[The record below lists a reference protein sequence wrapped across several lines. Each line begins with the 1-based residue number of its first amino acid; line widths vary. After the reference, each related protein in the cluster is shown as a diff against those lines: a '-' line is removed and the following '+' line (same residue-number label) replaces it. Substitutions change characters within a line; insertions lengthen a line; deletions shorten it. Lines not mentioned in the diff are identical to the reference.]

1 MLLILSPN
9 YARDWTL
16 FVDILRL
23 ILPFK
28 LAMTDTSAVELL
40 RRQYLQLIDPE
51 RLKLPPP
58 EVLRSPDVQKQI
70 YESMFDD
77 AAINL
82 GPSLRY
88 RCRVLKRLIRAIEDS
103 IQDPEEDVGFSLHAF
118 HLQFLPKRWI
128 ILAMFMRKK
137 CDSRPGAH

>member
-1 MLLILSPN
+1 MSDP
-9 YARDWTL
+9 
-16 FVDILRL
+16 
-23 ILPFK
+23 P
-28 LAMTDTSAVELL
+28 AVELL

-77 AAINL
+77 AAINF

-88 RCRVLKRLIRAIEDS
+88 RLRALKRLIRAIEDS
-103 IQDPEEDVGFSLHAF
+103 IQDPEEDVGISSCACFSIA
-118 HLQFLPKRWI
+118 LPK
-128 ILAMFMRKK
+128 KT
-137 CDSRPGAH
+137 DQPGYSNADKVRLKIWSSLMLFCLHVGNLR